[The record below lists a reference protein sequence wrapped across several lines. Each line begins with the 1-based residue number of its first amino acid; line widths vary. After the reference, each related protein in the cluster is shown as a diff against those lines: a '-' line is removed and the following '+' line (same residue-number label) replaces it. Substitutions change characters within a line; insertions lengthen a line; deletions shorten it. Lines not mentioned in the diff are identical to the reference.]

1 MSDGERRQALARERA
16 AATGLSAGRGR
27 RRATTAPQPARPAKR
42 SRRRTAALAASGSA
56 VALVA
61 CLAMAPPATADPI
74 ETIDAAA
81 SGRVT
86 AQHLTVSAVVASA
99 GLDRDDPVASAV
111 AGIIAGHGGAAGERA
126 ADAIVNALAAG
137 GTREKIVATALTYL
151 GDPYVLDG
159 ADHSGIDCSGLV
171 MQAYAAVG
179 VRLGHLVHLQDD
191 AGTRIDEADARPGDL
206 VVFDDDEHIALYL
219 GGGMIVQAPEVGR
232 PVEVTTVWSGVPHH
246 FTTLLGATQ

>member
-16 AATGLSAGRGR
+16 AATRGR
-27 RRATTAPQPARPAKR
+27 RRATAAPRPGRPAER
-42 SRRRTAALAASGSA
+42 SRRRTAALAASASA

-61 CLAMAPPATADPI
+61 CLTTAPPATADPI

-86 AQHLTVSAVVASA
+86 AQHLTVSGVVAAA

-111 AGIIAGHGGAAGERA
+111 AGIIAGHGGAAGQRA

-137 GTREKIVATALTYL
+137 GEREKIVATALTYL

-159 ADHSGIDCSGLV
+159 ADHNGIDCSGLV

-191 AGTRIDEADARPGDL
+191 AGTRIDESDARPGDL
-206 VVFDDDEHIALYL
+206 VVFDDEEHIALYL